1 MKIINRTPYL
11 NTLIEVRDTP
21 DIKVITGIRR
31 SGKSMLLTAFVD
43 WIRTNE
49 PDANIIAIDF
59 NDLDWQMKLPD
70 KVALYSYVK
79 NQHKDCV
86 PNYLMID
93 EVQNCEQFEWAIN
106 GLHNSGLFRIYI
118 TGSNA
123 FLLNNDLATLFTG
136 RTFEIEVYP
145 FSMKEFV
152 EYFEIADKQEAL
164 DRYMLEG
171 GMSGSYVYP
180 QENRR
185 RAYLKS
191 VYQTLIVRD
200 IRQKHHIRNQTL
212 LTKITDFLMDNISN
226 LSSFKGITRNLV
238 AGGSKATDMSVGKY
252 IEHLTSA
259 FLFYRLRRY
268 DVKGKMYLATQDKY
282 YLCDHS
288 FRYALLGTR
297 NIDTGRVLEN
307 IVAIELLR
315 RGYEVYAGV
324 LYKKEIDFVAMRQS
338 EKIYIQVSEDITDK
352 KTFERE
358 VAPLFQIKDA
368 YPKILLARTRHF
380 ETDYEGVRII
390 DIADW
395 LMNQ

>member
-152 EYFEIADKQEAL
+152 HVGENEIRILFHSVLQFIDNY
-164 DRYMLEG
+164 RYK
-171 GMSGSYVYP
+171 
-180 QENRR
+180 NN
-185 RAYLKS
+185 K
-191 VYQTLIVRD
+191 
-200 IRQKHHIRNQTL
+200 
-212 LTKITDFLMDNISN
+212 KIHGF
-226 LSSFKGITRNLV
+226 
-238 AGGSKATDMSVGKY
+238 
-252 IEHLTSA
+252 
-259 FLFYRLRRY
+259 
-268 DVKGKMYLATQDKY
+268 
-282 YLCDHS
+282 
-288 FRYALLGTR
+288 
-297 NIDTGRVLEN
+297 
-307 IVAIELLR
+307 
-315 RGYEVYAGV
+315 
-324 LYKKEIDFVAMRQS
+324 
-338 EKIYIQVSEDITDK
+338 
-352 KTFERE
+352 
-358 VAPLFQIKDA
+358 
-368 YPKILLARTRHF
+368 
-380 ETDYEGVRII
+380 
-390 DIADW
+390 
-395 LMNQ
+395 